1 MARPNLN
8 RPATALRPIGQ
19 LADGRPKFATAGR
32 KVWLML
38 LGSSGA
44 SADVG
49 GQAVPYEDIRC
60 IMRNGEVGLGWRI
73 EFDGQSYQ
81 VERVSPARQW
91 NARAFSEIGLRLIR
105 SVQ

>member
-1 MARPNLN
+1 MARPNLD
-8 RPATALRPIGQ
+8 RPALAHRPLGQ
-19 LADGRPKFATAGR
+19 DAEGKQKFASAPR

-44 SADVG
+44 SAAIG
-49 GQAVPYEDIRC
+49 GQEVPYEDVRC
-60 IMRNGEVGLGWRI
+60 IMRRGEVGLGWRI
-73 EFDGQSYQ
+73 AFEGQTYQ

-91 NARAFSEIGLRLIR
+91 DARAFSEVGLRLIR